1 MDRVLNLTFCDI
13 VKDPAVISWVSEY
26 RETDRDP
33 LVLGPHP
40 WHDELEWTPVELAGR
55 QIEHLLFTI

>member
-1 MDRVLNLTFCDI
+1 M
-13 VKDPAVISWVSEY
+13 ISWVSEY